1 MSAIKDGRLPIV
13 LDKERHLLFS
23 LNVIDEMQ
31 DKFGGFDKL
40 AEMLKGKDGIK
51 NLRWLLTLLLNEGAD
66 DGEEQLTEKQ
76 VGKMIHTGNFN
87 EVKTAI
93 FKAFAMGNSGTTEP
107 PQDDEDDEPEYAEEE
122 RKTHRRARSN
132 RPCPPALY
140 RRYASTLARTRSVAH
155 DTV

>member
-66 DGEEQLTEKQ
+66 DGEEQ

-93 FKAFAMGNSGTTEP
+93 FKAFAMGNSGTAEP

-122 RKTHRRARSN
+122 RKNAQ
-132 RPCPPALY
+132 AGKE
-140 RRYASTLARTRSVAH
+140 
-155 DTV
+155 